1 MLNWVAK
8 RAFRAAGGAYVIS
21 DHPRNSMGELVAY
34 QWTGASLILGSV
46 QTYQVA
52 AELRYLLSNTEFA
65 NRSRCGLPP
74 VCA

>member
-1 MLNWVAK
+1 MVNCVVK

-21 DHPRNSMGELVAY
+21 DHPRNSVGELVAY
-34 QWTGASLILGSV
+34 QWTGASVILGSV
-46 QTYQVA
+46 QTYHVT
-52 AELRYLLSNTEFA
+52 AELRYLLSNAEFA